1 MENKI
6 KLPKKSQMLVFSV
19 LGGLLFTIMPFM
31 ITLEKW
37 QDPRIGTR
45 LLSIFV
51 LFLLVISIFYCS
63 QYVNMRLYK
72 SSFTRKIE
80 GNLIA
85 FVAVTI
91 ISICLHYPFWELSTT
106 SVFYF
111 YVTDE
116 VVRNIIIFLVCV
128 ILSHYYMK
136 EQENKQ
142 IQINMAILE
151 RENLSNQ
158 VRGLIQQLNP
168 HFFFNALNTLSGIV
182 RENPEKSEVFIDKLS
197 QVFRYVLKLEDY
209 TIVDISEELKFM
221 DDYIFLL
228 KIRFEDMLNIRMN
241 DTTDGKYKVVPL
253 CTQLLLENVIKHNRI
268 NRQIPM
274 NIDITID
281 DEYLTVSNTYLPK
294 NNLNSS
300 KLGLKNLNKRCEL
313 HLGKSIIVE
322 QNNSLFTVKVPLI
335 RA

>member
-1 MENKI
+1 
-6 KLPKKSQMLVFSV
+6 
-19 LGGLLFTIMPFM
+19 
-31 ITLEKW
+31 
-37 QDPRIGTR
+37 
-45 LLSIFV
+45 
-51 LFLLVISIFYCS
+51 
-63 QYVNMRLYK
+63 
-72 SSFTRKIE
+72 
-80 GNLIA
+80 
-85 FVAVTI
+85 
-91 ISICLHYPFWELSTT
+91 
-106 SVFYF
+106 
-111 YVTDE
+111 
-116 VVRNIIIFLVCV
+116 
-128 ILSHYYMK
+128 MK